1 MTRFVMNRTYRWR
14 MRMLVVGLLIALVG
28 AAAPGALAET
38 RAEAFGDSVM
48 LGAVGPLKNRD
59 IRVDAAVSRQATA
72 GPALLRKSKSKLPR
86 NVFLHF
92 GTNGTYPLKTC
103 TAMIDALGPQRR
115 VFLIT
120 VKVPRPWERTNNR
133 MLRRCAA
140 AYPPDRVHIVDWNWA
155 ASRRPHWL
163 YADGYHL
170 RPTGAK
176 NFARIL
182 VEALE
187 RADRRVDLV
196 TTRRLSSN

>member
-1 MTRFVMNRTYRWR
+1 
-14 MRMLVVGLLIALVG
+14 
-28 AAAPGALAET
+28 
-38 RAEAFGDSVM
+38 
-48 LGAVGPLKNRD
+48 
-59 IRVDAAVSRQATA
+59 
-72 GPALLRKSKSKLPR
+72 
-86 NVFLHF
+86 
-92 GTNGTYPLKTC
+92 
-103 TAMIDALGPQRR
+103 MIDALGPQRR

-163 YADGYHL
+163 YSDGYHL

-182 VEALE
+182 AEALE

-196 TTRRLSSN
+196 TTRRLSPN